1 MSEKTS
7 SLSEDIRPN
16 DLVVQIKRTSKPIQD
31 LHRSPITEQNQ
42 TIRMVER
49 MSSILKFLN
58 AFTVIEDINKLVQLI
73 LSEEVKLGYKDQMCK
88 RSTNRLL
95 VRLSAEKRI
104 ALWSINLSYEQKF
117 KELMFITHPHVDEN
131 NSVFI
136 SLIEKEK
143 FEFLVKISN
152 EKTRLKAINKLNE
165 EKASIDNKNTKNDS
179 LPKRKR
185 PPKKSLE
192 EVTPKKKIA
201 QNSIAN
207 YGYTPKF
214 IRMRRLHEFLF
225 YLIHDYPE
233 DLQTYSPEEAFN
245 NWKTIEPSVDYNALF
260 PELSTIYSNETNW
273 KMFVPPLL
281 SYQGYPKGWAV
292 MSDILLRIPLSIFTK
307 VFNINFEVPGLGE
320 LLEHPIR
327 KHYLLN
333 YLPVEVQNAIVSSRK
348 YVFSVDE
355 VVKRLCCI
363 GLTQIGPN
371 RQKEKDQLFIYVNR
385 RASLKNTVDSSP
397 GYFQITDKEYPV
409 EEYYF
414 NSIDDIAK
422 YWNDVYRICLN
433 TKLGRRKQ
441 AYEAIKNVW
450 STQKLLVER
459 MHPRGAYDVQALDDA
474 SIPGDGRGAA
484 GFDSSFYAHLQR
496 NWTFKKINFPNK
508 VTTSVMSVPLNKVAR
523 KRDAGILGKFLFPFF
538 CYLLLSLLFCLRL
551 NCHRLYISSKTSASK
566 YCTSEIGCKDAIIR
580 IPNTIRSTTTQ
591 ESKTTVLR

>member
-1 MSEKTS
+1 MSERTGA
-7 SLSEDIRPN
+7 LCEEIRPN

-58 AFTVIEDINKLVQLI
+58 AFTVIEDVNKLVQLI
-73 LSEEVKLGYKDQMCK
+73 LTEEVKLGYKDQMCK
-88 RSTNRLL
+88 RSMNRLL

-104 ALWSINLSYEQKF
+104 ALWSINLSYEQKV

-131 NSVFI
+131 NTVFI

-152 EKTRLKAINKLNE
+152 EKTRLKAINKIANE
-165 EKASIDNKNTKNDS
+165 GKAAIDGRNTKNDS
-179 LPKRKR
+179 LPRR
-185 PPKKSLE
+185 PRPKKSTDE
-192 EVTPKKKIA
+192 PPSPKKKIV

-233 DLQTYSPEEAFN
+233 DLQTYSPEEAFA
-245 NWKTIEPSVDYNALF
+245 NWKTVEPSIDYNALY

-292 MSDILLRIPLSIFTK
+292 MSDILLRMPLSIFAK

-333 YLPVEVQNAIVSSRK
+333 YLPVEIQNAIVSSRK

-363 GLTQIGPN
+363 GLAQIGPN

-385 RASLKNTVDSSP
+385 RASLMNTVDSSP
-397 GYFQITDKEYPV
+397 GYFQITEKEYPV

-422 YWNDVYRICLN
+422 YWDDVYRICLN

-441 AYEAIKNVW
+441 GYEPTKNVW
-450 STQKLLVER
+450 CTQPLLVQQMQSR
-459 MHPRGAYDVQALDDA
+459 AAYDVQALDNA

-508 VTTSVMSVPLNKVAR
+508 VVHSVTTIPLNKVAR
-523 KRDAGILGKFLFPFF
+523 KRDAGTLGKFFFSSIQLHWSLQVFDLFP
-538 CYLLLSLLFCLRL
+538 
-551 NCHRLYISSKTSASK
+551 
-566 YCTSEIGCKDAIIR
+566 
-580 IPNTIRSTTTQ
+580 Q
-591 ESKTTVLR
+591 

>member
-1 MSEKTS
+1 
-7 SLSEDIRPN
+7 
-16 DLVVQIKRTSKPIQD
+16 
-31 LHRSPITEQNQ
+31 
-42 TIRMVER
+42 MVER

-58 AFTVIEDINKLVQLI
+58 AFTVIEDVNKLVQLI
-73 LSEEVKLGYKDQMCK
+73 LAEEVKLGYKDQMCK
-88 RSTNRLL
+88 RSLNRLL
-95 VRLSAEKRI
+95 VRLTAEKRI
-104 ALWSINLSYEQKF
+104 ALWAINLSYEQKV
-117 KELMFITHPHVDEN
+117 KELMFITHPHVDET

-152 EKTRLKAINKLNE
+152 EKTRLKSLNNKQANE
-165 EKASIDNKNTKNDS
+165 DKIASDNKSPKSDS
-179 LPKRKR
+179 SS
-185 PPKKSLE
+185 PKKLRTKKPPE
-192 EVTPKKKIA
+192 ELAPKKKIDQSA
-201 QNSIAN
+201 IAN

-233 DLQTYSPEEAFN
+233 DLQTYSPEETFA
-245 NWKTIEPSVDYNALF
+245 NWRTIEPSIDYNALY
-260 PELSTIYSNETNW
+260 PELSTIYSMETNW

-292 MSDILLRIPLSIFTK
+292 MSDILLRIPLSIFAK

-333 YLPVEVQNAIVSSRK
+333 YLPVEIQNAIVSSRK

-363 GLTQIGPN
+363 GLVQIGPN

-385 RASLKNTVDSSP
+385 KASLKNTVDSSP
-397 GYFQITDKEYPV
+397 GYFQITEKEYPV

-422 YWNDVYRICLN
+422 YWDDVYRICLN

-441 AYEAIKNVW
+441 GYEPIKRIWCTQPLLAEQMQPRSAYE
-450 STQKLLVER
+450 
-459 MHPRGAYDVQALDDA
+459 VQALDNGD
-474 SIPGDGRGAA
+474 IPGDGKGAA

-496 NWTFKKINFPNK
+496 NWTYKKISFPQK
-508 VTTSVMSVPLNKVAR
+508 VITSITSVPLNKVAR
-523 KRDAGILGKFLFPFF
+523 KRDAGKLGELCAK
-538 CYLLLSLLFCLRL
+538 SR
-551 NCHRLYISSKTSASK
+551 
-566 YCTSEIGCKDAIIR
+566 
-580 IPNTIRSTTTQ
+580 
-591 ESKTTVLR
+591 